1 MGQAVPWVIG
11 ENHTLPTQKYGAST
25 NEYELSGWR
34 REVRQAR
41 QWRPGPL
48 PEPPRPGRGLY
59 LAGGFLDIDKQGQG
73 ALLPEAVPNAEAPF
87 VPSALVRR
95 LGLRLGDWVDVLAS
109 EDDYGPIAHSVWRVN
124 GHGTQDLAARPD
136 FKQLIPI
143 HPDRQI
149 ILGHHPRALTGRLLD
164 LVAPIGR
171 GQRGLIVAPPQAG
184 KTTVLTH
191 IAEAVSAD
199 PELELLVLL
208 VGERPEEAT
217 ALRRAIDGLVLVADL
232 DAPSRE
238 QAAVVNLALAHA
250 RRLTEEGRHVVVL
263 LDSLTRLARVQ
274 NLAAPGGGRTLSGGI
289 DASALTP
296 LRQVFGAA
304 RAIEDGGSLT
314 LIATCLID
322 TNSRLDQVVYE
333 EFKGTGNM
341 EIHLDRKLAQL
352 GLFPAVNISRSSTR
366 QESRL
371 IDEKTLEMMTQVRRV
386 CTRMDDADALAVL
399 LDVLRAYP
407 DNQSALENLLRS

>member
-1 MGQAVPWVIG
+1 MPDAVP
-11 ENHTLPTQKYGAST
+11 YA
-25 NEYELSGWR
+25 
-34 REVRQAR
+34 
-41 QWRPGPL
+41 
-48 PEPPRPGRGLY
+48 
-59 LAGGFLDIDKQGQG
+59 G
-73 ALLPEAVPNAEAPF
+73 ALF

-109 EDDYGPIAHSVWRVN
+109 EDDYGPVTHSVWRVN
-124 GHGTQDLAARPD
+124 GHGIQDLPARPD
-136 FKQLIPI
+136 FKQLTPI

-149 ILGHHPRALTGRLLD
+149 VLGHHPRALTGRLLD

-184 KTTVLTH
+184 KTTVLTQ
-191 IAEAVSAD
+191 IGEAVSAD

-274 NLAAPGGGRTLSGGI
+274 NLAAPGGGRTLSGGM

-341 EIHLDRKLAQL
+341 EVHLDRKLAQL
-352 GLFPAVNISRSSTR
+352 GLFPAINISRSSTR
-366 QESRL
+366 QEARL
-371 IDEKTLEMMTQVRRV
+371 MDEATLDLMAQVRRV
-386 CTRMDDADALAVL
+386 LARMDEADALGVMI
-399 LDVLRAYP
+399 DVLRAYP
-407 DNQSALENLLRS
+407 DNQIALEKLMSGS

>member
-1 MGQAVPWVIG
+1 M
-11 ENHTLPTQKYGAST
+11 
-25 NEYELSGWR
+25 
-34 REVRQAR
+34 
-41 QWRPGPL
+41 
-48 PEPPRPGRGLY
+48 
-59 LAGGFLDIDKQGQG
+59 
-73 ALLPEAVPNAEAPF
+73 
-87 VPSALVRR
+87 
-95 LGLRLGDWVDVLAS
+95 
-109 EDDYGPIAHSVWRVN
+109 
-124 GHGTQDLAARPD
+124 
-136 FKQLIPI
+136 
-143 HPDRQI
+143 
-149 ILGHHPRALTGRLLD
+149 
-164 LVAPIGR
+164 
-171 GQRGLIVAPPQAG
+171 APPQAG
-184 KTTVLTH
+184 KTTVLTQ

-274 NLAAPGGGRTLSGGI
+274 NLAAPGGGRTLSGGM

-341 EIHLDRKLAQL
+341 EVHLDRKLAQL
-352 GLFPAVNISRSSTR
+352 GLFPAINISRSSTR
-366 QESRL
+366 QEARL
-371 IDEKTLEMMTQVRRV
+371 IDETTLELMTQVRRV
-386 CTRMDDADALAVL
+386 LSRMDEADALGVM

-407 DNQSALENLLRS
+407 DNRIALEKLMSGS